1 MELNWYFV
9 ETVLSGSN
17 LYFEDMQNE
26 KKTMWAAQLFG
37 ARHAT
42 SPASARPKEN
52 GSCLDRLYLVVA
64 NVVKEGGWGKIPK
77 YWVIHCAAKI
87 YWVGGK
93 VATLMFTIRQSRGCS
108 DIQSVN
114 LITDKMGLTATLPPG
129 FTPPGLLM
137 SLLNC
142 ECWQPVPMLNN
153 LLYWCLSWLINS
165 SGAQVLRSEYLRLVF
180 ASVRNL
186 FNVLFAF

>member
-77 YWVIHCAAKI
+77 YWVILSAAKI
-87 YWVGGK
+87 YRVGGK
-93 VATLMFTIRQSRGCS
+93 VATLTFTIRKSRRCS

-114 LITDKMGLTATLPPG
+114 IITDIIWLNSNASCFHSPWVVDESSELWMLTTCANVKQLVV
-129 FTPPGLLM
+129 LM
-137 SLLNC
+137 P
-142 ECWQPVPMLNN
+142 Q
-153 LLYWCLSWLINS
+153 LIN
-165 SGAQVLRSEYLRLVF
+165 
-180 ASVRNL
+180 
-186 FNVLFAF
+186 

>member
-1 MELNWYFV
+1 MRKRQCGQRSCLELDMQPAPPAPGRGKWFLFGQIVFGCCKCSEGGRLWQNAK
-9 ETVLSGSN
+9 VLSDPLCG
-17 LYFEDMQNE
+17 QNI
-26 KKTMWAAQLFG
+26 L
-37 ARHAT
+37 
-42 SPASARPKEN
+42 
-52 GSCLDRLYLVVA
+52 
-64 NVVKEGGWGKIPK
+64 GGWK
-77 YWVIHCAAKI
+77 
-87 YWVGGK
+87 GGN
-93 VATLMFTIRQSRGCS
+93 MFAIRQSRGCS

-153 LLYWCLSWLINS
+153 LLYWCLSWSINC